1 MINQKITIKM
11 KYKNL
16 TLSSNNYKKLYKINN
31 LNSKKRLIISN
42 QCIIKNS
49 IFSKKENDTIYYTIY
64 KLYLIQK
71 RYQMP
76 KAPKTSK
83 TKKLQKKVADRK
95 KNPLFVKEAKNFRIG
110 NDVQPKRDLSRYVRW
125 PRYILLHRQKKILLQ
140 RIKVPA
146 AIHQFSKTLDKNQSS
161 KVLALLKK
169 YSPETKTEKKQRLT
183 KLAEQKVQAQ
193 KQESKKVQVL
203 KFGLNHVTTLIETKK
218 AKLVVIAYDV
228 DPIELVVWLPQLCRR
243 QEVPFCFIKNKAR
256 LGTLVHQ
263 KTATCVAL
271 TEVRKEDQA
280 EFDNLARDL
289 RQHYNENH
297 ELLRTIGGGQVGI
310 KSRHQQEALKKAL
323 ELEEL
328 KKTSQ

>member
-1 MINQKITIKM
+1 MN
-11 KYKNL
+11 
-16 TLSSNNYKKLYKINN
+16 
-31 LNSKKRLIISN
+31 
-42 QCIIKNS
+42 
-49 IFSKKENDTIYYTIY
+49 IYYSYLYIY
-64 KLYLIQK
+64 FFNLK

-76 KAPKTSK
+76 KAAKTSK
-83 TKKLQKKVADRK
+83 AKKIQKRVADRK
-95 KNPLFVKEAKNFRIG
+95 KNPLFVKDAKNFRIG

-161 KVLALLKK
+161 KVLGLLKK

-183 KLAEQKVQAQ
+183 KLAEQKAQAQ
-193 KQESKKVQVL
+193 KGESKKVQVL
-203 KFGLNHVTTLIETKK
+203 KFGLNHVTTLVETKK
-218 AKLVVIAYDV
+218 AKLVLIAYDV

-256 LGTLVHQ
+256 LGALVHQ

-271 TEVRKEDQA
+271 TDVRKEDQA

-310 KSRHQQEALKKAL
+310 KSRHQQEAIKKAF

>member
-1 MINQKITIKM
+1 MMTFLSIYLGVLVFSFIFKKYIKRFS
-11 KYKNL
+11 L
-16 TLSSNNYKKLYKINN
+16 TMPNSSKDIQGQEGL
-31 LNSKKRLIISN
+31 
-42 QCIIKNS
+42 
-49 IFSKKENDTIYYTIY
+49 KESMQTERRIPS
-64 KLYLIQK
+64 LL
-71 RYQMP
+71 
-76 KAPKTSK
+76 KT
-83 TKKLQKKVADRK
+83 
-95 KNPLFVKEAKNFRIG
+95 PKNFRIG

-161 KVLALLKK
+161 KVYALLKK
-169 YSPETKTEKKQRLT
+169 YAPETKTEKKQRLV
-183 KLAEQKVQAQ
+183 KAAESKAQNQKTD
-193 KQESKKVQVL
+193 SKKVTVL
-203 KFGLNHVTTLIETKK
+203 KFGLNHVTTLVETKK
-218 AKLVVIAYDV
+218 AKLVLIAYDV

-243 QEVPFCFIKNKAR
+243 QEVPFAFVKNKAR
-256 LGTLVHQ
+256 LGALVHQ

-271 TEVRKEDQA
+271 TDVRKEDQA

-310 KSRHQQEALKKAL
+310 KSRHQQEAIKKAF